1 MLTIELKNFVS
12 NNPQS
17 ITDDTTLEKLLIRLH
32 ATGFHH
38 LPVVINEN
46 ELVGIL
52 SAQDVIGAVE
62 ELRLATMTLYGQTID
77 SLTVRESV
85 ARDIMCYHMVTV
97 DEHSCPKHGLE
108 LMIEQQINCL
118 PIIHNKSISRMLNST
133 DFVREY
139 SVGGFPSCDHLLSDY
154 AHTNIPQIEV
164 EATLDEALSVV
175 MDAKTNSLVV
185 LQDNCPLAAISR
197 RQVRDAH
204 CRQAAGEFLG
214 VGVDYESRSS
224 LAGLANQTPKLSPGK
239 CLGDAAMMM
248 IQFGVQTIAI
258 INQSQRLL
266 GVISEADIL
275 RVMANDWN

>member
-17 ITDDTTLEKLLIRLH
+17 ISDDTTLEKLLIRLH
-32 ATGFHH
+32 ARGFHH

-52 SAQDVIGAVE
+52 SAQDVIRTVE
-62 ELRLATMTLYGQTID
+62 ELRVTTMTLSGQTID

-97 DEHSCPKHGLE
+97 DKHSCPKQGLE

-139 SVGGFPSCDHLLSDY
+139 SVGGFPSCDQLISDY
-154 AHTNIPQIEV
+154 THTNIPQIEV
-164 EATLDEALSVV
+164 EATLDEALSVI
-175 MDAKTNSLVV
+175 MNAKTDSLVV
-185 LQDNCPLAAISR
+185 LQDDCPLAAISR

-214 VGVDYESRSS
+214 VGVDDESRSS
-224 LAGLANQTPKLSPGK
+224 LAGLANQTPILSPGK

-248 IQFGVQTIAI
+248 IQFGVQAIAV
-258 INQSQRLL
+258 INQSQRLF

-275 RVMANDWN
+275 RVMAKDWN